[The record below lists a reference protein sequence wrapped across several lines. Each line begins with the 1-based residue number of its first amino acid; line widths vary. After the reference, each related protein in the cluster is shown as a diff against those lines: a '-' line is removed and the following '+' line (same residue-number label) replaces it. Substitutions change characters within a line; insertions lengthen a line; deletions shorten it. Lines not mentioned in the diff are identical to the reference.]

1 MIPFRKSFTLLLFA
15 LTYLLSTNLY
25 AEETKKTA
33 PPEVIDRIVAVV
45 NSDVITLSDLTDRTN
60 LIAKQ
65 LQKQNIPLPDR
76 KILMRQVLEK
86 MIYDSVQKQYAEEM
100 GLKVED
106 AQLDQAIER
115 IAKSNH
121 LTVEQ
126 FNKQVVSEGVPLK
139 KFRQE
144 ISTEMLLA
152 ELRKREVDNKV
163 QVSDNEVKAQLA
175 QEKKLGA
182 NAQEEYDIAHI
193 YVSVPENSTREQRDL
208 SRKKIEKALNTIKS
222 GVAFSQV
229 AASYSDAPDALQGG
243 NLGWRP
249 AARLPVIFVEAVQ
262 KMHPGDT
269 SNILET
275 SNGFHLI
282 QLLDVR
288 GGATAKKITQ
298 YHVRQILIKINP
310 GEEAQAKNKV
320 YGIYD
325 RLKAGEDFAK
335 VASLSSEDDSRNN
348 GGDIGWITAGET
360 LPDFEKQLQLLHPGE
375 ISQPFETALG
385 WHIVQLVSERESD
398 TSLEGRMEAIKQ
410 GITARKTDELFDEWV
425 RQLRDNAYVDIR
437 LDDF

>member
-25 AEETKKTA
+25 AVETKKTA

>member
-1 MIPFRKSFTLLLFA
+1 MIPIKKLLASSFIAFLIIQSVT
-15 LTYLLSTNLY
+15 
-25 AEETKKTA
+25 AEAVDNGAKT
-33 PPEVIDRIVAVV
+33 PDVIDRIVAVV
-45 NSDVITLSDLTDRTN
+45 NSDVITSSDLLDRTN

-76 KILMRQVLEK
+76 RILMRQVLEK

-106 AQLDQAIER
+106 SQLDQAVDR

-121 LTVEQ
+121 LSVND
-126 FNKQVVSEGVPLK
+126 FYKQVTKEGVPLK
-139 KFRQE
+139 KFREE
-144 ISTEMLLA
+144 IRTEMLLA

-163 QVSDNEVKAQLA
+163 QVSDNEVKAQLE

-182 NAQEEYDIAHI
+182 NAQEEYEIAHI
-193 YVSVPENSTREQRDL
+193 YVSVPENSTREERL
-208 SRKKIEKALNTIKS
+208 NSRKKIEKALTMIKS
-222 GVAFSQV
+222 GTAFSQV

-249 AARLPVIFVEAVQ
+249 AARLPVVFVKAVQ
-262 KMHPGDT
+262 SMQPGNVSD
-269 SNILET
+269 ILET

-298 YHVRQILIKINP
+298 YHVRQILVKIDP
-310 GEEAQAKNKV
+310 GQETEAKRKIFA
-320 YGIYD
+320 IYD
-325 RLKAGEDFAK
+325 RLKAGEDFTK

-348 GGDIGWITAGET
+348 GGDVGWITSGET
-360 LPDFEKQLQLLHPGE
+360 LPDFEKALVPLHKDE
-375 ISQPFETALG
+375 ISQPFQTALG
-385 WHIVQLVSERESD
+385 WHVVQLVDERQSD

>member
-1 MIPFRKSFTLLLFA
+1 MIPIKKLLASSFIAFLIIQSVT
-15 LTYLLSTNLY
+15 
-25 AEETKKTA
+25 AEAVDNGAKT
-33 PPEVIDRIVAVV
+33 PDVIDRIVAVV
-45 NSDVITLSDLTDRTN
+45 NSDVITSSDLLDRTN

-76 KILMRQVLEK
+76 RILLRQVLVK

-106 AQLDQAIER
+106 SQLDQAVDR

-121 LTVEQ
+121 LSVND
-126 FNKQVVSEGVPLK
+126 FYKQVTKEGVPLK
-139 KFRQE
+139 KFREE
-144 ISTEMLLA
+144 IRTEMLLA

-163 QVSDNEVKAQLA
+163 QVSDNEVKAQLE

-182 NAQEEYDIAHI
+182 NAQEEYEIAHI
-193 YVSVPENSTREQRDL
+193 YVSVPENSTREERL
-208 SRKKIEKALNTIKS
+208 NSRKKIEKALTMIKS
-222 GVAFSQV
+222 GTAFSQV

-249 AARLPVIFVEAVQ
+249 AARLPVVFVKAVQ
-262 KMHPGDT
+262 SMQPGNVSD
-269 SNILET
+269 ILET

-298 YHVRQILIKINP
+298 YHVRQILVKIDP
-310 GEEAQAKNKV
+310 GQETEAKRKIFA
-320 YGIYD
+320 IYD
-325 RLKAGEDFAK
+325 RLKAGEDFTK

-348 GGDIGWITAGET
+348 GGDVGWITSGET
-360 LPDFEKQLQLLHPGE
+360 LPDFEKALVPLHKDE
-375 ISQPFETALG
+375 ISQPFQTALG
-385 WHIVQLVSERESD
+385 WHVVQLVDERQSD